1 VGSVTWFLAA
11 VSMLIPCALIG
22 GLATLREIRTRKG
35 SALIGLLMCVWLIS
49 GFAALLLQYHYSW
62 QFHFNHFFVPVGVL
76 AVIGLAEILRALA
89 SREGKLVAIALIIVA
104 LGFPVLLVK
113 KVIARSSQQS
123 EVSAY
128 EDSVKQGLG
137 MAASDDSVYVL
148 GDPRVMLEAG
158 YRQPVKE
165 NGWVLEV
172 LLSRQWKEFS
182 AALRQSRP
190 AYLYVTRGY
199 PEMLTRNAPELQ
211 DWISREYE
219 RVHTD
224 SVEGTWYRRR
234 DPPAAIH
241 IP

>member
-1 VGSVTWFLAA
+1 V
-11 VSMLIPCALIG
+11 
-22 GLATLREIRTRKG
+22 TLRDISARKAG
-35 SALIGLLMCVWLIS
+35 ALVGLLMCVWLAS

-76 AVIGLAEILRALA
+76 AVIGLAEVLRAVA
-89 SREGKLVAIALIIVA
+89 TSEGRLLAIALIIVA

-113 KVIARSSQQS
+113 KVIARSAHQS
-123 EVSAY
+123 AVSAY

-148 GDPRVMLEAG
+148 GDPRVMFAAG

-172 LLSRQWKEFS
+172 MLSRQWKEFS
-182 AALRQSRP
+182 AALRLSRP

-199 PEMLTRNAPELQ
+199 PELLSRNAPELQ

-219 RVHTD
+219 LVHTD
-224 SVEGTWYRRR
+224 SVKGTWYRRR
-234 DPPAAIH
+234 DSPAAIR